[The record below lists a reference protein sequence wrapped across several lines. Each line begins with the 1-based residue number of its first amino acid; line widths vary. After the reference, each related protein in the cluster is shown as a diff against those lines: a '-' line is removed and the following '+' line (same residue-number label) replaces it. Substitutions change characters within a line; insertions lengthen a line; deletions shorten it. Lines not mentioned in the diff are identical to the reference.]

1 MKTRGALGYTD
12 CAILHSANRRTFTV
26 TQEPFLFCQKSLS
39 QGSCCFFVQKERKV
53 HRFFLILH
61 TSFFLVTMTKAST
74 FFDKV
79 IAATAP
85 SKPSIDLNEDT
96 NTTPES
102 NGYPP
107 WANKIGHF
115 IYMLWDKCLW
125 SPFSR
130 TWAFLNR
137 WTNLTF
143 WIFASI
149 PIGVLVGYYQPEF
162 ATEIKPLGTAFIRMI
177 KICVVPLIFSTLVV
191 GIAGMFVPS
200 IV

>member
-1 MKTRGALGYTD
+1 
-12 CAILHSANRRTFTV
+12 
-26 TQEPFLFCQKSLS
+26 
-39 QGSCCFFVQKERKV
+39 
-53 HRFFLILH
+53 
-61 TSFFLVTMTKAST
+61 MTKAST

-96 NTTPES
+96 TNTTASGS

-125 SPFSR
+125 TPFSR

-200 IV
+200 IVNTVWLIYLFRSWRRHFKDRQIGYQNNHCMYECIIVMIHGSLKSLYSTLKS

>member
-1 MKTRGALGYTD
+1 MRDLAFSESQNIHSYT
-12 CAILHSANRRTFTV
+12 RTFCSV
-26 TQEPFLFCQKSLS
+26 K
-39 QGSCCFFVQKERKV
+39 KV
-53 HRFFLILH
+53 CPRDHAAFSYKKREKIHRFCLILH
-61 TSFFLVTMTKAST
+61 TFFFLVTMTKAST

-96 NTTPES
+96 TNTTTSGS

-191 GIAGMFVPS
+191 GIAGMFVPN

>member
-1 MKTRGALGYTD
+1 
-12 CAILHSANRRTFTV
+12 
-26 TQEPFLFCQKSLS
+26 
-39 QGSCCFFVQKERKV
+39 
-53 HRFFLILH
+53 
-61 TSFFLVTMTKAST
+61 MTKAST

-96 NTTPES
+96 TNTTTSGS

-200 IV
+200 IVNTV